1 MAVSHWR
8 LFPVTGAPLIS
19 VRYVIFNWCARFF
32 KEFKWVLLQIF
43 VRALFNYDP
52 NVDDLIPCAQAG
64 ISFCVGDILQVIS
77 KDDHNWWQARHWY
90 PSSRGDYRRND
101 SGNYYGVSDSASS
114 FGIRGVTF
122 TCSEDNCGTAKPCRY
137 NGNECTRVSYV
148 GGGYSSFKGQKQ
160 IEYPHST
167 YPPSSFSSP
176 SPSASSWQPAGLI
189 PSPELQEWRMTCA
202 AIERS
207 KRCKTGIPV
216 NVHEKIDELPSLLL
230 FS

>member
-1 MAVSHWR
+1 M
-8 LFPVTGAPLIS
+8 
-19 VRYVIFNWCARFF
+19 
-32 KEFKWVLLQIF
+32 LQIF

-64 ISFCVGDILQVIS
+64 ISFCIGDILQVIS

-90 PSSRGDYRRND
+90 PSSRGDCRRND
-101 SGNYYGVSDSASS
+101 SGNCYGVSDSAGS

-137 NGNECTRVSYV
+137 NGNECTRVSYI

-202 AIERS
+202 AIERG
-207 KRCKTGIPV
+207 KRCKTGTSV
-216 NVHEKIDELPSLLL
+216 NVDEKREVRDELPYWIIT
-230 FS
+230 FQ